1 MQLGH
6 DFFFSSFFCIVE
18 LCARSEFVP
27 ALHRFLSTKNVGA
40 KRRASRTRPYVEF
53 DVRLRCHPCTP
64 WFMNRV
70 LHHVMRAGSAAG
82 RFSSP
87 AADSLCFC
95 SAPYV
100 VGVALLGGKRR
111 ARRISDLLQTPTVKL
126 KECNCNHLL
135 ITKMTCTYRMWSIL
149 TDELLGSIPR
159 DYDAFLSSS
168 SRNFMLVI
176 SRSEHAIDHGTMRL
190 CRWY

>member
-1 MQLGH
+1 
-6 DFFFSSFFCIVE
+6 
-18 LCARSEFVP
+18 
-27 ALHRFLSTKNVGA
+27 
-40 KRRASRTRPYVEF
+40 
-53 DVRLRCHPCTP
+53 
-64 WFMNRV
+64 MNRV
-70 LHHVMRAGSAAG
+70 LHLVMRAGSAAG

-190 CRWY
+190 CRWYWVLTSDSFVGHAWHACALLLSYCKLAALKSGDCTG